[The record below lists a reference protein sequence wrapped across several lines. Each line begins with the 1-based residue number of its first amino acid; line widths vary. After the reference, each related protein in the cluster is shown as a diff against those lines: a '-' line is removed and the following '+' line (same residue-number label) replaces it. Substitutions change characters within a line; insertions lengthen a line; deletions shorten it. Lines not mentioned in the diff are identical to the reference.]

1 MNLGLFLSTLRGQGY
16 DGASTMSGSK
26 TGLQARI
33 RECQPKALYTHC
45 AGHSFNLAIM
55 NSCSIP
61 CNRNCIDQIKNF
73 TLFVKTFPKREG
85 LLKAIASKNTLVH
98 TSSRVPLLKMD
109 ELIFISLVFLSTTIT
124 GHRKVKG
131 MHSLISKLW
140 NLLYHDDTV
149 SFFALSKRSSG

>member
-1 MNLGLFLSTLRGQGY
+1 MTTIVNLGLFLSTLHGQGY

-26 TGLQARI
+26 TGFQARI

-61 CNRNCIDQIKNF
+61 CIRNCIDQIKNL
-73 TLFVKTFPKREG
+73 TLFVKNSPKREG

-98 TSSRVPLLKMD
+98 TSSRVPLLNTSITCWLGK
-109 ELIFISLVFLSTTIT
+109 IFIS
-124 GHRKVKG
+124 
-131 MHSLISKLW
+131 
-140 NLLYHDDTV
+140 
-149 SFFALSKRSSG
+149 SSIFG